1 MARCEMAAMGADYV
15 YTPWRGDNSGATTY
29 IHICRSG
36 LPRSPRRSI
45 LYLNNR
51 RLILCSSTR
60 AVLCEV
66 CERCSWALCV
76 HTGLIRAYVSPPM
89 RNSEQRLHYQ
99 LRSCLLRLG
108 CCATMKG
115 FKCKQSFS
123 EQNIQIFRKSVKIFD
138 LYFIFWNTCTS

>member
-60 AVLCEV
+60 AVLCDV
-66 CERCSWALCV
+66 CERGSWALCV

-123 EQNIQIFRKSVKIFD
+123 EQNIQVFRKSVKIFD